1 VVRARQRAAR
11 LGRRNPAQ
19 VVSLAFTVAL
29 LVGTALLMLPP
40 ARSGPGGAPFV
51 TALFT
56 SASAVCV
63 VGLGLVDT
71 ATYWSPLGQGIIVA
85 LVQVGGFGIIV
96 GASLVGIVVSRR
108 LGLRTRLTAQAETRA
123 LDLADV
129 RRVVIGVA
137 VITVV
142 VEAATAL
149 VLTLRLALH
158 YGEPAGLAAW
168 HGVFLAVTSYNNAG
182 FAPYSDNLM
191 GFVSDP
197 VICLP
202 IGFAVI
208 IGGIGFPVLFELARE
223 WRQPRTWSVHTRTTL
238 IVTAVLLL
246 GGWAFLTTAEWGN
259 PGTFGPLSAGGK
271 TLAGFFHSVQPRT
284 AGFNTVDY
292 AQMQPESILLT
303 QVLMF
308 IGGGSGSTAGGIR
321 VTTLAVLAFA
331 VRAEVRGSRD
341 VNAFNRRLPMSA
353 VRQAAVITVVTGAI
367 ALTGTGALLL
377 ASDLPFTEASFEII
391 SALGTVGLSL
401 NVTAG
406 LTGLAPLVVTA
417 VMFVG
422 RLGPVTLG
430 AALALRETQSLYR
443 LPEERTIVG

>member
-1 VVRARQRAAR
+1 MG

-19 VVSLAFTVAL
+19 AVSLAFAVAV

-40 ARSGPGGAPFV
+40 ARSGPGAAPV
-51 TALFT
+51 MTALFT

-71 ATYWSPLGQGIIVA
+71 ATYWTPFGQGIIVA

-137 VITVV
+137 LITVA
-142 VEAATAL
+142 VEAVTAV
-149 VLTLRLALH
+149 VLGVRLALG
-158 YGEPAGLAAW
+158 YGEPAGTAAW
-168 HGVFLAVTSYNNAG
+168 HGLFLAVTSYNNAG
-182 FAPYSDNLM
+182 FAPYSDNLV
-191 GFVSDP
+191 GFVADP
-197 VICLP
+197 VMCLP
-202 IGFAVI
+202 IALAVI
-208 IGGIGFPVLFELARE
+208 IGGIGFPVLFELGRD
-223 WRQPRTWSVHTRTTL
+223 WRRPRTWSVHTRTTL

-246 GGWAFLTTAEWGN
+246 GGWAVIAVAEWDN
-259 PGTFGPLSAGGK
+259 PGTFGPLSPGGK
-271 TLAGFFHSVQPRT
+271 TLAGFFQSVQPRT

-292 AQMQPESILLT
+292 AQMRPESILLT
-303 QVLMF
+303 QILMF

-331 VRAEVRGSRD
+331 VRAEVTGARD
-341 VNAFNRRLPMSA
+341 VNAFNRRIPTSA
-353 VRQAAVITVVTGAI
+353 VRQAAVLTVVTGAI
-367 ALTGTGALLL
+367 ALSATWILL
-377 ASDLPFTEASFEII
+377 AVSDLPFTEASFEVI

-401 NVTAG
+401 GVTPA
-406 LTGLAPLVVTA
+406 LTGLAPLVVTV

>member
-1 VVRARQRAAR
+1 MALDR
-11 LGRRNPAQ
+11 LRSMSSGRRNPAQ
-19 VVSLAFTVAL
+19 VVSIAFAVVL

-40 ARSGPGGAPFV
+40 ARSGPGGAPFM

-56 SASAVCV
+56 SGSAVCV

-71 ATYWSPLGQGIIVA
+71 ATYWTTFGQAVIVG

-129 RRVVIGVA
+129 RRVVLGVA

-142 VEAATAL
+142 VEVVTA
-149 VLTLRLALH
+149 VVIGLRLALG
-158 YGEPAGLAAW
+158 YGEAAGTAAW
-168 HGVFLAVTSYNNAG
+168 HGVFLSVTSYNNAG

-191 GFVSDP
+191 GFVGDP
-197 VICLP
+197 VVCIAVSL
-202 IGFAVI
+202 AVI

-238 IVTAVLLL
+238 IVTSVLLL
-246 GGWAFLTTAEWGN
+246 GGWAFLTVAEWGN
-259 PGTFGPLSAGGK
+259 PGTFGPLSAPTK
-271 TLAGFFHSVQPRT
+271 VLAGFFQSVQPRT
-284 AGFNTVDY
+284 AGFNTVDI
-292 AQMQPESILLT
+292 AQLEPESILLT

-321 VTTLAVLAFA
+321 VTTLAVLVFA
-331 VRAEVRGSRD
+331 IRAEIRGTTD
-341 VNAFNRRLPMSA
+341 VNAFNRRIPASA
-353 VRQAAVITVVTGAI
+353 VRQAAVVTVVTGAI
-367 ALTGTGALLL
+367 ALAGTGALLL

-391 SALGTVGLSL
+391 SALGTVGLSM
-401 NVTAG
+401 NVTGG

-430 AALALRETQSLYR
+430 AAFALRETQSLYR